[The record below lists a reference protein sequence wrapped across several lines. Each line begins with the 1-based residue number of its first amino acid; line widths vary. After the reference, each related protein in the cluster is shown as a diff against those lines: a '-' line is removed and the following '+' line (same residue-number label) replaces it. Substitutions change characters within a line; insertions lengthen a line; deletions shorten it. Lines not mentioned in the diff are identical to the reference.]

1 MKKTFQ
7 IVLEA
12 EPEGGYTVLVPALP
26 GCVTYGKDLEEAR
39 TMAREAIS
47 LYLED
52 LITEG
57 EALPQTDTSLLGS
70 VEVTLEAAHA

>member
-1 MKKTFQ
+1 MNKIFQ

-12 EPEGGYTVLVPALP
+12 EPEGGYTVVVPALP

-39 TMAREAIS
+39 AMAREAIS

-52 LITEG
+52 LIAEG
-57 EALPQTDTSLLGS
+57 ESLPQSDNSFLGS